1 MKAFKFLK
9 KAKTKIDPVAPLNK
23 KKFWV
28 CRPGPGKFHSSMCCM
43 GQRCSKLLCWLKQAE
58 TATLLCLLTQH
69 GHRWDEGL
77 RVQGRGGVKTK
88 AALLTQEL
96 ICSIYIRA
104 GPRDSE
110 GFWQW
115 LSLWFSVF
123 SSDIRVN
130 DILDRLLGGGLC
142 GWRTHLGFNKLPSP
156 AGVLVSPPLL
166 CKLRKHFFSHLQ
178 RKERER
184 ETEINTIWIFF
195 FIKKKLFKEAVL
207 WEIYSDGWLLWC
219 RVWHTFAVSHLSAE
233 HCYLQLLEVCKIIH
247 GFVSCRKV
255 LWIVSRCPQQLESI
269 FYSCLDVQHIT

>member
-184 ETEINTIWIFF
+184 E
-195 FIKKKLFKEAVL
+195 
-207 WEIYSDGWLLWC
+207 
-219 RVWHTFAVSHLSAE
+219 R
-233 HCYLQLLEVCKIIH
+233 Q
-247 GFVSCRKV
+247 R
-255 LWIVSRCPQQLESI
+255 
-269 FYSCLDVQHIT
+269 